1 LLSDPIP
8 WLIIFIQDVHSFVKV
23 CDICLDAMSWIYN
36 PLNLEFTNGPPTH
49 YHFNEFIL
57 NQMALSEFWSY
68 RYLFLTMLFCQS
80 FCSWGFMLVKVCD
93 ICLDAMSWIYNPLN
107 LEFTNGPPTHYH
119 FNEFIL
125 NQMPLSELWSYR
137 YLFLTILFCQSFCP
151 WGFMLVLSYITRG
164 HAY

>member
-1 LLSDPIP
+1 MRPPNCILRWLFQYNISEDIYFTERGVYLFAFCFLLSDPIP

-36 PLNLEFTNGPPTH
+36 PLNL
-49 YHFNEFIL
+49 
-57 NQMALSEFWSY
+57 
-68 RYLFLTMLFCQS
+68 
-80 FCSWGFMLVKVCD
+80 K
-93 ICLDAMSWIYNPLN
+93 
-107 LEFTNGPPTHYH
+107 FTNGPPTHYH

-151 WGFMLVLSYITRG
+151 WGFMLVISYITRG
-164 HAY
+164 HAYSSKM